1 MTSHARALPDILFMK
16 GSKDSLCPLEKL
28 DAVRKKMNSVAEMY
42 VVEGGDH
49 SFKIGKKHLQTTG
62 STQEEAEN
70 LAVQAISTFV
80 SNILEEKWY
89 FTDKIIWLPDEML
102 MIWELLYIH
111 FVFVFFGWNWLE
123 SLYFQFYL
131 VSIDCLWHIL
141 NYYFWTL
148 GYSLACKISDPV
160 LVCLLHRTS
169 GHLLSV
175 ANG

>member
-80 SNILEEKWY
+80 SNILEEK
-89 FTDKIIWLPDEML
+89 
-102 MIWELLYIH
+102 
-111 FVFVFFGWNWLE
+111 
-123 SLYFQFYL
+123 
-131 VSIDCLWHIL
+131 
-141 NYYFWTL
+141 
-148 GYSLACKISDPV
+148 
-160 LVCLLHRTS
+160 
-169 GHLLSV
+169 
-175 ANG
+175 